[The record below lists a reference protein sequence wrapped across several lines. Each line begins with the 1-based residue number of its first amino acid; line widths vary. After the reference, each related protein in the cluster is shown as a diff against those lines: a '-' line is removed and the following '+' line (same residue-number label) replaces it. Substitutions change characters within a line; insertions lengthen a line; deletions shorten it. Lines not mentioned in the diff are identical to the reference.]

1 MINVPVVFYTI
12 LLLHLC
18 YVPKIVL
25 FVVMILFLAYSL
37 QISSRHKG
45 SLFYNTSIIK
55 KCILFAIF
63 TLFLDNFMAFQV
75 QYIAQHA
82 NKHAEPLFD
91 YGRKNMLKL
100 FHFFMLNDEIQ
111 TFRQRININFV
122 ILFTF
127 LAAFLKRKT
136 SRTKS
141 DEHPWRN
148 LARVSYTIGL
158 SRIIRMIS
166 YTMTI
171 IPTQINDCQ
180 TLHFGIDEL
189 PQNFF
194 EWIKIGFLESR
205 TNGGCHDL
213 IVSGHATITTTLALS
228 ASSTMGYHSFI
239 MWGLVFCEFSMNA
252 IHKTH
257 YSVDLWLGFVIT
269 FFIWHFTDKLPS
281 NNKIE
286 VPAKKKQSQS
296 GWIFGGLAILFILG
310 LFFFEQVFV
319 ISAVLLFANIYW
331 DNGYLIE
338 YISLSTF
345 INGIYKFI

>member
-25 FVVMILFLAYSL
+25 FVGMILFLSYSL

-45 SLFYNTSIIK
+45 SLFYNKPIVK
-55 KCILFAIF
+55 KSMVFVLLALCF
-63 TLFLDNFMAFQV
+63 DNFMTFQV

-148 LARVSYTIGL
+148 CARVAYTIGL

-171 IPTQINDCQ
+171 VPTQINDCQ
-180 TLHFGIDEL
+180 KIHFGIDEL

-194 EWIKIGFLESR
+194 EWIKIGVFESR
-205 TNGGCHDL
+205 SNGGCHDL
-213 IVSGHATITTTLALS
+213 IISGHATILTTMALS
-228 ASSTMGYHSFI
+228 VSSAMGYHSFI
-239 MWGLVFCEFSMNA
+239 MWALVFCEFSMNA

-269 FFIWHFTDKLPS
+269 FFIWHLTDKLPS
-281 NNKIE
+281 DNQIE
-286 VPAKKKQSQS
+286 VPSNKKQSQS
-296 GWIFGGLAILFILG
+296 GWIFLGCAILFILG
-310 LFFFEQVFV
+310 LFFFEPIFV
-319 ISAVLLFANIYW
+319 ISVVLLFANIYW

-338 YISLSTF
+338 YISISIF
-345 INGIYKFI
+345 INAIYKFI